1 MKRTTLLLSLVAA
14 GLFVALIPARPVPT
28 IPTVPSSV
36 IEVPVSATSVAYCG
50 WVRSDSAIDMS
61 VQLASSRDTQA
72 TVTVLQNGGVVSSE
86 PRVVAPFG
94 SVRVASVLPVGV
106 EGSIVEFAAGP
117 AAATAVGDGVLGL
130 VAASCPSTVP
140 DVWVLGGG
148 STAEGLTLDLRLFN
162 PFPEDAKLTIRAL
175 SENGSEPDQSLEAVS
190 VPAQSGRTIALTDI
204 LGFRE
209 WLSVEIEQV
218 DGRVIPTFVEQAS
231 AGGAAV
237 LSGVAAASEWYF
249 PFGGVPELANTLVL
263 VNPSATPIGYQVG
276 RSTSSGAGD
285 ELDRGSVDP
294 RQVATIELAAG
305 EGYIVQADGPMA
317 AFLVSR
323 GEGGRASVA
332 GSTVSAK
339 DWLLP
344 GVGALPET
352 TVVILNP
359 TLDDIT
365 ATVVSRLGQDKVVVA
380 AGGVT
385 SVSAQVSEGGM
396 QVSATGPVV
405 VGWYA
410 VSENGVAYAIGLP
423 YVNE

>member
-1 MKRTTLLLSLVAA
+1 MKRTILLLSLVAT
-14 GLFVALIPARPVPT
+14 GLFVALLPARPLPT
-28 IPTVPSSV
+28 IPTVPANV
-36 IEVPVSATSVAYCG
+36 IAAPVSDTSVAYCG

-61 VQLASSRDTQA
+61 VQLAASRDTQA
-72 TVTVLQNGGVVSSE
+72 TVTVLRDGETVSSE
-86 PRVVAPFG
+86 PRAVAPFG

-106 EGSIVEFAAGP
+106 EGAIVEFAAGP
-117 AAATAVGDGVLGL
+117 AGAVAVGDGVLGL
-130 VAASCPSTVP
+130 VADSCSSTVP

-148 STAEGLTLDLRLFN
+148 STAEGLILDLRLFN

-190 VPAQSGRTIALTDI
+190 VPAQSSRTIALTDI

-209 WLSVEIEQV
+209 WLSVEIVQT

-231 AGGAAV
+231 TGGTAV
-237 LSGVAAASEWYF
+237 LSGVATASDWYF
-249 PFGGVPELANTLVL
+249 PFAGVPELANTLVL
-263 VNPSATPIGYQVG
+263 VNPSAMPVGYQVG
-276 RSTSSGAGD
+276 RATSSGAGE

-294 RQVATIELAAG
+294 RQVATIGVVAG
-305 EGYIVQADGPMA
+305 EGYIVQADAPVA

-323 GEGGRASVA
+323 GDSGRASVA
-332 GSTVSAK
+332 GSNVSAK

-352 TVVILNP
+352 TVMILNP
-359 TLDDIT
+359 TLESIT
-365 ATVVSRLGQDKVVVA
+365 ATVVGPLGQEKVVVA
-380 AGGVT
+380 GWAVK
-385 SVSAQVSEGGM
+385 SIPVPISEGGM

-410 VSENGVAYAIGLP
+410 VSENGVAYAMGLP
-423 YVNE
+423 FVNE